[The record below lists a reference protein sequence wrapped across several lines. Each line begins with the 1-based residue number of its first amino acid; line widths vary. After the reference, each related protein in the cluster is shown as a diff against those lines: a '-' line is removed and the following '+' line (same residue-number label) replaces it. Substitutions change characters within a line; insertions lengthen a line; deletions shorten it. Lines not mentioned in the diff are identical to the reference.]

1 MNMSLW
7 KTCGYVCAKTVSKLW
22 INSSPLTSPQVHT
35 QVTQE
40 LSTANP
46 QGLLGVEALC
56 NRCSAALLYLSTAT
70 TSTTLYISKLIY

>member
-1 MNMSLW
+1 MNMNLW
-7 KTCGYVCAKTVSKLW
+7 KTCGYVCAKTVNNLW
-22 INSSPLTSPQVHT
+22 INLSPLPHRRVHT

-40 LSTANP
+40 LSTAHP

-56 NRCSAALLYLSTAT
+56 NKCLREMLYLSTAT